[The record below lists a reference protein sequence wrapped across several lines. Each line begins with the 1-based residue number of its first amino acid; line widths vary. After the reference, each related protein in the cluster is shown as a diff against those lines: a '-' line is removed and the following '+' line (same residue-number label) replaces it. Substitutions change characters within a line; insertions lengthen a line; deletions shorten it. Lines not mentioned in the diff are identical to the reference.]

1 MRFSAKF
8 KPFKETPAV
17 RASQT
22 RQHQEAFAAFLL
34 LLPALVLLGTFTLY
48 PFFRSLYLSFHEQL
62 PFIGRLEFIGLEN
75 YLGIFTGY
83 FGASYLNSLRVTG
96 LFTLLTVPLTIV
108 LGLFAAL
115 LLNRSLPGIGLFRTL
130 VFTTVAVST
139 AIAAIAWRWMFHTQ
153 VGYAN
158 HFLGLLGVPGLK
170 WLTDPDTALLA
181 VSIVTVWQSLGFT
194 SVLILAGLQSLPEE
208 CLEAARLDGANALR
222 RLWHVTLPLLS
233 PTLFVVTVLAVIDSL
248 TTFGQVHVLTR
259 GGPGEAT
266 NLLIYNLYRDAF
278 QNARPGFASA
288 QAFILFVGLALITFA
303 QFRILGRRVFYR

>member
-1 MRFSAKF
+1 MRLSAKI

-17 RASQT
+17 RASQIQQ
-22 RQHQEAFAAFLL
+22 RQEALAAFLL

-48 PFFRSLYLSFHEQL
+48 PFFRSLYLSFHEEL
-62 PFIGRLEFIGLEN
+62 PFIGRLEFVGLEN
-75 YLGIFTGY
+75 YLDIFTGH

-108 LGLFAAL
+108 LGLFGAL

-139 AIAAIAWRWMFHTQ
+139 AIAAIAWRWMFHAQ

-158 HFLGLLGVPGLK
+158 HFLSLLGVPQLK
-170 WLTDPDTALLA
+170 WLTNPDTALLA

-194 SVLILAGLQSLPEE
+194 SVLILAGLRSLPEE

-288 QAFILFVGLALITFA
+288 QAFILFVGLALITLA